1 MENRFEVE
9 SHERYVKWRT
19 KLRDQ
24 QAKARIAA
32 RVRRIREK
40 GDFGDHKFLRDG
52 VWELKIDYGPGY
64 RVYYTRVGGQIVL
77 LLGGGD
83 KSTQEHD
90 IERAIMLAK
99 EVKRENEK

>member
-1 MENRFEVE
+1 MEPKIEVE
-9 SHERYVKWRT
+9 AHERYVKWRA

-32 RVRRIREK
+32 RVEQIRE
-40 GDFGDHKFLRDG
+40 FGYFGNHRFLRDN

-64 RVYYTRVGGQIVL
+64 RVYYTRVGGQMIL

-90 IERAIMLAK
+90 IERAIILAK
-99 EVKRENEK
+99 EIKLENEK

>member
-1 MENRFEVE
+1 MEPKIEVE
-9 SHERYVKWRT
+9 AHERYVRWRDR
-19 KLRDQ
+19 LRDKR
-24 QAKARIAA
+24 AKVRITA
-32 RVRRIREK
+32 RVEQIQEY
-40 GDFGDHKFLRDG
+40 GNFGNHRFLRDG

-90 IERAIMLAK
+90 IERAIILAK
-99 EVKRENEK
+99 EIKSENEK

>member
-1 MENRFEVE
+1 MENKFEVI
-9 SHERYVKWRT
+9 SHERYDKWWE
-19 KLRDQ
+19 KLRDKR
-24 QAKARIAA
+24 AKVRINA
-32 RVRRIREK
+32 RVAQIRTD
-40 GDFGDHKFLRDG
+40 GYFGNHKFLRDG

-90 IERAIMLAK
+90 IERAIILTK
-99 EVKRENEK
+99 EIKRENEK

>member
-1 MENRFEVE
+1 MENKIEVE
-9 SHERYVKWRT
+9 AHERYDRWWE
-19 KLRDQ
+19 KLRDKR
-24 QAKARIAA
+24 AKVRIYA
-32 RVRRIREK
+32 RVEQIQEY
-40 GDFGDHKFLRDG
+40 GNFGNHKFLRDG
-52 VWELKIDYGPGY
+52 VWELKINYGPGY

-90 IERAIMLAK
+90 IERAVQLAK

>member
-1 MENRFEVE
+1 MENKIEVI
-9 SHERYVKWRT
+9 SHERYDRWWD
-19 KLRDQ
+19 KLRDKR
-24 QAKARIAA
+24 AKVRINA
-32 RVRRIREK
+32 RVRRIRDR
-40 GDFGDHKFLRDG
+40 GNFGDHKFLRDG

-90 IERAIMLAK
+90 IERAIMSAK
-99 EVKRENEK
+99 EIKIENEK